1 MLLLKLTHKT
11 VCLQGLFHTHKVI
24 CHFPMWFV
32 INFCFFPCRQSV
44 IIIPKMTK
52 MSDFLH
58 SVSEAI
64 WRFSFLENEMG
75 IIQSK
80 GGKEI
85 VILLYLMSAW
95 FISKKQITIC
105 LSRESKERNKKSL
118 KLL

>member
-32 INFCFFPCRQSV
+32 INFCFFPCRQSI

-64 WRFSFLENEMG
+64 
-75 IIQSK
+75 
-80 GGKEI
+80 
-85 VILLYLMSAW
+85 
-95 FISKKQITIC
+95 
-105 LSRESKERNKKSL
+105 
-118 KLL
+118 

>member
-1 MLLLKLTHKT
+1 
-11 VCLQGLFHTHKVI
+11 
-24 CHFPMWFV
+24 
-32 INFCFFPCRQSV
+32 
-44 IIIPKMTK
+44 
-52 MSDFLH
+52 
-58 SVSEAI
+58 
-64 WRFSFLENEMG
+64 MG